1 MKKHTT
7 KMDQNTSKHS
17 HFDYQDLPEIAQMKS
32 VFPFCKSVKIGDL
45 FYPVIANNNLM
56 DFIALDENI
65 VAAARKVKRNA
76 FNPSGSE
83 HGIVKKVCDMII
95 NYPSFRNI
103 ISQDLLQG
111 DYCPERIMFDPVFME
126 KHMKLPRGFEYT
138 LNQIVQTMIME
149 VVEASRVFDCTMPC
163 AWGKSHNPGVGMMI
177 ETVDHIR
184 ATGFQNWISLKLNS
198 FLDNIPHDRLMQK
211 INIMFQ
217 DKRVADLIYTLL
229 GLNTSA
235 NGGSQTKHVG
245 IPKDSPLAA
254 MLGYELYLTELDQ
267 AINRLGLTHVRFN
280 DEIVVFCD
288 NHAAAKQSRG
298 ALVSFIKNVM
308 ECPVDYNRTIIKDI
322 DRLAFL
328 GVSLQGG
335 RWRMQYNVK
344 NAAASDYLVSVMAY
358 IKLKDD
364 TLLWNAYRTLT
375 KFITFY
381 DDVYAL
387 QSEVQR
393 LKKWRDEHFTS
404 AIALVEKTKLGLV
417 KLPE

>member
-17 HFDYQDLPEIAQMKS
+17 LFDYQDLPEIAQMKS
-32 VFPFCKSVKIGDL
+32 VFPFCKSVRIGNL

-56 DFIALDENI
+56 DFIVLDENI

-163 AWGKSHNPGVGMMI
+163 AWSERHNPGVGMMI

-184 ATGFQNWISLKLNS
+184 ASGFQNWISLKLNS
-198 FLDNIPHDRLMQK
+198 FLDNNPMT
-211 INIMFQ
+211 
-217 DKRVADLIYTLL
+217 A
-229 GLNTSA
+229 
-235 NGGSQTKHVG
+235 
-245 IPKDSPLAA
+245 
-254 MLGYELYLTELDQ
+254 
-267 AINRLGLTHVRFN
+267 
-280 DEIVVFCD
+280 
-288 NHAAAKQSRG
+288 
-298 ALVSFIKNVM
+298 
-308 ECPVDYNRTIIKDI
+308 
-322 DRLAFL
+322 
-328 GVSLQGG
+328 
-335 RWRMQYNVK
+335 
-344 NAAASDYLVSVMAY
+344 
-358 IKLKDD
+358 
-364 TLLWNAYRTLT
+364 
-375 KFITFY
+375 
-381 DDVYAL
+381 
-387 QSEVQR
+387 
-393 LKKWRDEHFTS
+393 
-404 AIALVEKTKLGLV
+404 
-417 KLPE
+417 